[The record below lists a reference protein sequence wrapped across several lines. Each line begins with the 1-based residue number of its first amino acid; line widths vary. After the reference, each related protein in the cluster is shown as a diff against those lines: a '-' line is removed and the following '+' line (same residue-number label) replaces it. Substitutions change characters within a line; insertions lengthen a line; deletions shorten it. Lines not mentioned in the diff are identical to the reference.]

1 MEGCDM
7 FWPCIDYPTYE
18 PDRIDLH
25 ITVPAG
31 LVAPSNGVFKG
42 KRTLPDGRTTWNW
55 SVKHPTL
62 YGIALNVGPYEQISD
77 TYKSRFGNE
86 IPMFYWYLP
95 GEEQQAKALFAEFPK
110 DRKST
115 RLNSSH

>member
-62 YGIALNVGPYEQISD
+62 YGIALNVGRSEEHTSELQSLLRISYAVFCLNKKQN
-77 TYKSRFGNE
+77 T
-86 IPMFYWYLP
+86 IAILHHMV
-95 GEEQQAKALFAEFPK
+95 
-110 DRKST
+110 T
-115 RLNSSH
+115 RTN